1 MIAAKKNIAIV
12 AVFIAVG
19 LAFYFYKEYH
29 RKPDNIS
36 GFQPAEKINFSIIVN
51 GYQNDETIANKQ
63 YLGKIIQV
71 AGPIADIIKQ
81 QDTIINIFIG
91 DINSLHKVS
100 CLLDKRNAGSI
111 DKYSKGND
119 ITIKG
124 ICTGFLLDV
133 ELNRCVIVDTGKQ

>member
-1 MIAAKKNIAIV
+1 MGTSKKNIAIV
-12 AVFIAVG
+12 AGLIAVS

-29 RKPDNIS
+29 RKPDDIS
-36 GFQPAEKINFSIIVN
+36 GFKPAEKINFSVIVN
-51 GYQNDETIANKQ
+51 GYKNDETIANKQ

-71 AGPIADIIKQ
+71 SGPVADIIKQ
-81 QDTIINIFIG
+81 QDTIINVFIG

-133 ELNRCVIVDTGKQ
+133 ELNRCVIVDTSKQ